1 MLGIEQP
8 RVSPLMR
15 YRSGNFS
22 VERLMDILIALG
34 LAPSI
39 REDCKIVMP
48 DSGARPDDPG
58 AILMQQVYGADELW

>member
-1 MLGIEQP
+1 MLN
-8 RVSPLMR
+8 RF
-15 YRSGNFS
+15 GNFS
-22 VERLMDILIALG
+22 VERLMDFLIALG
-34 LAPSI
+34 LAPPS